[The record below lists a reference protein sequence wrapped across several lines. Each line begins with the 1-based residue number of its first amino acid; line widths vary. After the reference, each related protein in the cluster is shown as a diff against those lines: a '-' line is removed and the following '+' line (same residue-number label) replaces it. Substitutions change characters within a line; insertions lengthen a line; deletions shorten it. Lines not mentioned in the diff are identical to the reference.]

1 MARVSPIVATPSPGI
16 GSPLIRRLTSSTV
29 ARVSPIVATP
39 SPGIGSPLIRRVTSP
54 TVTVPKSPTVTSP
67 AVTRIS
73 PTVASPDI
81 GIGSLIIHRP
91 RRVPGDDDEK
101 KRKRYPW
108 EEWFISYRSEPTP
121 HAGLESAYL
130 RMPDV
135 ARPGTVS
142 IKRLQRITSGPAPA
156 RTVTPIVKRGR
167 VQVPVFRWGSR
178 GRDAGEVSR
187 RCSGRFGG
195 CGRSSVG
202 YGDS

>member
-1 MARVSPIVATPSPGI
+1 M
-16 GSPLIRRLTSSTV
+16 

-81 GIGSLIIHRP
+81 GIGSPIIHRP

-101 KRKRYPW
+101 KRYRYPW

-121 HAGLESAYL
+121 HAGLEGAYL
-130 RMPDV
+130 RTPDV
-135 ARPGTVS
+135 ARVGTVS
-142 IKRLQRITSGPAPA
+142 VRKLQRITSGPAPA
-156 RTVTPIVKRGR
+156 RVTVPKITRGR
-167 VQVPVFRWGSR
+167 VQVPVSRWGKPGKGR
-178 GRDAGEVSR
+178 GGSIPPVL
-187 RCSGRFGG
+187 
-195 CGRSSVG
+195 RSFIR
-202 YGDS
+202 